1 MKYNNEKITIMLQN
15 NSIESI
21 TIASWNDCFAVHDD
35 GMQGKVIGLFGS
47 ENEYREFINNLLKQE
62 KKNIK
67 SLFQVNT
74 FWDDEYNAKI
84 VIVPPAILASNCP
97 SVIFRTFHKENII
110 KREFAMNENNVI
122 PITYIKWIIKGQCNS
137 LITGAQGAG
146 KTTTLRSIIRFIPA
160 EFTLRVQ
167 ESLPELNLNQAYP
180 YRNVVEIQNT
190 VSEDTMENALAVNKS
205 KDKDNRNVNII
216 GEIGNATQTLYFI
229 QPITTGKALFSIGT
243 HHARTTRELV
253 RSLANNLLELEVCK
267 TQKEA
272 VEMVADAVNIDCH
285 LIEVNGNR
293 YIERITEIIPNKD
306 KGAEPFAEKD
316 ILRCDAQNV
325 FVTGFSDEMKSKI
338 VSKLTKAEKEEFLH
352 DIGMCDLISQ
362 GKISPEVNMWME
374 AVLAY

>member
-1 MKYNNEKITIMLQN
+1 MLQ
-15 NSIESI
+15 IL
-21 TIASWNDCFAVHDD
+21 WF
-35 GMQGKVIGLFGS
+35 
-47 ENEYREFINNLLKQE
+47 
-62 KKNIK
+62 KKC
-67 SLFQVNT
+67 
-74 FWDDEYNAKI
+74 Y
-84 VIVPPAILASNCP
+84 
-97 SVIFRTFHKENII
+97 
-110 KREFAMNENNVI
+110 
-122 PITYIKWIIKGQCNS
+122 
-137 LITGAQGAG
+137 
-146 KTTTLRSIIRFIPA
+146 
-160 EFTLRVQ
+160 
-167 ESLPELNLNQAYP
+167 
-180 YRNVVEIQNT
+180 
-190 VSEDTMENALAVNKS
+190 LAVNATEENEQEEIEMSLISKLYDFVENKGRFEKGREPVYGEPFYHDYVYQLIKS
-205 KDKDNRNVNII
+205 KYEIGDRLRVESEDGTIEGIMISFCNYEITLLTSGNKVWKRKNAGCHSANTKYVRMYRIKSVELIEKKKPDFDLDVVDEYKYYHDRNTPNII

>member
-1 MKYNNEKITIMLQN
+1 M
-15 NSIESI
+15 
-21 TIASWNDCFAVHDD
+21 
-35 GMQGKVIGLFGS
+35 
-47 ENEYREFINNLLKQE
+47 
-62 KKNIK
+62 

-74 FWDDEYNAKI
+74 FWDGEYNAKI

-97 SVIFRTFHKENII
+97 SVIFRTFHKENIM

-122 PITYIKWIIKGQCNS
+122 SITYIKWIIKGQCNT

-146 KTTTLRSIIRFIPA
+146 KTTALKNFIRFIPS
-160 EFTLRVQ
+160 EFTLRGQ
-167 ESLPELNLNQAYP
+167 ESLPELNLNKTYP
-180 YRNVVEIQNT
+180 DRNVVEVQNT
-190 VSEDTMENALAVNKS
+190 VSEDTMNNALAVAKS

-216 GEIGNATQTLYFI
+216 GEIGNATQTLYFL
-229 QPITTGKALFSIGT
+229 QPTITGTALFSIGT

-316 ILRCDAQNV
+316 ILRCYAQNV

-374 AVLAY
+374 AVLSY